1 MILERTEMNM
11 PNICE
16 FVCCMVL
23 CVLTVG
29 VVGCSEEPWHDW
41 GERQYRIQREDDLVH
56 VEIRDG
62 KDIWDV
68 DTRASAF
75 HRYAVE
81 VSSEDELLLKS
92 SDIGSW
98 LIGKQGGRW
107 RVYVRE
113 NGEIRCVDNE
123 ILPDETKGK

>member
-1 MILERTEMNM
+1 MNM

-16 FVCCMVL
+16 FVCCMAL

-81 VSSEDELLLKS
+81 VSSKDELLLKS

-113 NGEIRCVDNE
+113 NGEIRCINNE
-123 ILPDETKGK
+123 ILNEASPKDGHKVISH

>member
-1 MILERTEMNM
+1 MNM

-41 GERQYRIQREDDLVH
+41 GERQYRILREDDLVH
-56 VEIRDG
+56 VEIREG

-81 VSSEDELLLKS
+81 VSSKDELLLKS

-113 NGEIRCVDNE
+113 NGEIRCINNE
-123 ILPDETKGK
+123 ILNEVR

>member
-1 MILERTEMNM
+1 MNM

-29 VVGCSEEPWHDW
+29 VIGCSEEPWHDW

-56 VEIRDG
+56 VEIREG

-68 DTRASAF
+68 DTRALAF

-113 NGEIRCVDNE
+113 NGEIRCINNE
-123 ILPDETKGK
+123 ILHEASPKDGHKVISH